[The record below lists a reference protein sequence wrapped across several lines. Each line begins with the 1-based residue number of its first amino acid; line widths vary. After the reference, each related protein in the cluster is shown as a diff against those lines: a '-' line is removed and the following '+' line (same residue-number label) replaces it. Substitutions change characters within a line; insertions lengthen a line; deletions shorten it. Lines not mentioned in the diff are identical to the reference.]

1 MKTDSVVPVLPVPSV
16 PQGEMVDDWYP
27 LSGQEGE
34 EKEGVI
40 HLILSIQVSL
50 VQQVHK
56 HE

>member
-1 MKTDSVVPVLPVPSV
+1 
-16 PQGEMVDDWYP
+16 MVDDWYP

-50 VQQVHK
+50 VQQGHK
-56 HE
+56 HECGD